1 MVNSV
6 GSDLPRLVT
15 YIEPELLEKVKK
27 LAKRQ
32 RRSTS
37 ALVCYLLER
46 AVEKAENEGEI

>member
-46 AVEKAENEGEI
+46 AVEEAEKEGEI